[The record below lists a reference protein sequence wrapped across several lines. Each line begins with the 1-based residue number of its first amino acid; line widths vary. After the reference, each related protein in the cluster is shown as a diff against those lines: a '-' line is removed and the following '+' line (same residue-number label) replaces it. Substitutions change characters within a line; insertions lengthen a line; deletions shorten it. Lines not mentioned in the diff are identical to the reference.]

1 MIRAF
6 HLLASNALTL
16 IGMALLAVSVW
27 RLQEDAA
34 ALWPMLSAFGLLGTN
49 LLAALMT
56 HPRLR
61 QDRGLLLLHLS
72 LLALLILAGTGRL
85 ARYEAQ
91 VELVDGQSLAAALP
105 VETLRGPWH
114 RGSLDDVDFTQG
126 YFTVDY
132 APGLR
137 RSDTRSQVSLNGETI
152 WVGDDDALVL
162 DGYRFY
168 TTHNKGYAV
177 LLTWQPKHGRSQ
189 SGAVHM
195 PGYPFFAGHQKNRF
209 SPRGGDWLDLTLQL
223 SESVQGDQAWRLDSQ
238 KAKGTLLIEHDGK
251 RLVLALGET
260 LTLPDGKL
268 RFDAV
273 RGWMG
278 YKVFYDPTLPWLV
291 LSVVLALAGLLWH
304 LLQSCFSKRKLQ
316 TREFVGYVA

>member
-34 ALWPMLSAFGLLGTN
+34 ALWPMLSAFCLLGMN

-56 HPRLR
+56 YPRLR

-137 RSDTRSQVSLNGETI
+137 RSDTRSQVSLNGEI
-152 WVGDDDALVL
+152 NWVGDEDALVL

-168 TTHNKGYAV
+168 TTHNKGFAV
-177 LLTWQPKHGRSQ
+177 LLTWQPEHGRSQ

-209 SPRGGDWLDLTLQL
+209 SPSGGDWLDLTLQL
-223 SESVQGDQAWRLDSQ
+223 TEPVQSNLAWRLDSR
-238 KAKGTLLIEHDGK
+238 KANGTLLIEHDGK
-251 RLVLALGET
+251 RQVLAMGET

-278 YKVFYDPTLPWLV
+278 YKVFYDPTLPWLMF
-291 LSVVLALAGLLWH
+291 SVVMALTGLLWH
-304 LLQSCFSKRKLQ
+304 LLHSHLGKRQAQS
-316 TREFVGYVA
+316 REVACVA

>member
-1 MIRAF
+1 MIRAV
-6 HLLASNALTL
+6 HLLASNTLTL
-16 IGMALLAVSVW
+16 IGMALLAISVW

-34 ALWPMLSAFGLLGTN
+34 ALWPMLSAFGLLALN
-49 LLAALMT
+49 LCAALLT

-61 QDRGLLLLHLS
+61 QDRGLLILHLS
-72 LLALLILAGTGRL
+72 LLALLTLAGTGRL
-85 ARYEAQ
+85 ARFEAQ

-114 RGSLDDVDFTQG
+114 RGSLDEVDFTQG

-137 RSDTRSQVSLNGETI
+137 RSDTRSQVKLRGESH
-152 WVGDDDALVL
+152 WVGDEDALVL

-177 LLTWQPKHGRSQ
+177 LLTWQPEHGQSQ

-209 SPRGGDWLDLTLQL
+209 SPRAGAWLDLTLQL
-223 SESVQGDQAWRLDSQ
+223 PEAVQGGHAWRLDSRQ
-238 KAKGTLLIEHDGK
+238 AGGTLLIEHDGQRK
-251 RLVLALGET
+251 VLAAGET

-278 YKVFYDPTLPWLV
+278 YKVFYDPTLTWLM

-304 LLQSCFSKRKLQ
+304 LLQSRFGKRKSQ
-316 TREFVGYVA
+316 SREVMGYVT